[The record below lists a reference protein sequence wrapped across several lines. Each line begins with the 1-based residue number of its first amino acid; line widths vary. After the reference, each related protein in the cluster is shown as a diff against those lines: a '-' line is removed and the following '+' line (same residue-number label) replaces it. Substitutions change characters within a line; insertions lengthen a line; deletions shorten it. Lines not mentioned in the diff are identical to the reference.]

1 MLYLFATLF
10 ISATLARG
18 RGKGRGKGGKGKGGG
33 SCTVTVEEQ
42 NNYLDTFLAPFTTDG
57 SDDSTTCHMRMMS
70 SSWPHEDAVGATR
83 RLLDGSRR
91 GTEVEFDV
99 IGKAVSVLQVNDAC
113 VTTTSFTVSSVE
125 FNYAVEVEESMAEEV
140 VAEDDV
146 TEEDSSDCDKDSDS
160 EEATEDATEEE
171 AAEDATEEEATE
183 GTTEGDATE
192 ENDDLI
198 PIRRNLG
205 DSEESN
211 RAYAVLTLTQTN
223 SNEVSF
229 DLTVQCG
236 VAYRTDAGT
245 CTAVALECKDGDY
258 SYTVEVEGAE
268 PESVESHFRMTCSSN
283 DSSAICSAA

>member
-140 VAEDDV
+140 VAE
-146 TEEDSSDCDKDSDS
+146 
-160 EEATEDATEEE
+160 EATEDAT
-171 AAEDATEEEATE
+171 
-183 GTTEGDATE
+183 
-192 ENDDLI
+192 NDLI

-205 DSEESN
+205 DSDSEDGEESN

>member
-42 NNYLDTFLAPFTTDG
+42 NNYLDTFLAPFTTEG

-83 RLLDGSRR
+83 RLLF
-91 GTEVEFDV
+91 GTEVAFDV
-99 IGKAVSVLQVNDAC
+99 TGKAVSALLVNDAC
-113 VTTTSFTVSSVE
+113 VTTTSLTVSSVE
-125 FNYAVEVEESMAEEV
+125 FNYAVEVEESMAEED
-140 VAEDDV
+140 VAEDEV

-236 VAYRTDAGT
+236 VVYRTDEGT
-245 CTAVALECKDGDY
+245 CTAVALNCEDGDY
-258 SYTVEVEGAE
+258 SYNVEVEGAE
-268 PESVESHFRMTCSSN
+268 PESVESHFGMSCMSN
-283 DSSAICSAA
+283 DSSAICQAA